1 MFHTLKKAWGVPEI
15 RKKILYTLLMIIL
28 FRFGCAV
35 TVPFIN
41 TDVVK
46 EWMQNNA
53 KDGGF
58 LDYLNTIT
66 GNALEKATVFSLS
79 ITPFINASI
88 IMQLLTYAL
97 PPLERMRDEG
107 EEGRKK
113 IDKITAFVAMVLAVF
128 MSFAYY
134 LTLKHTTNVE
144 DAEGNYIGN
153 ALKYTTGSDGVFAAF
168 VIIALFVAGALIV
181 VWMGNRISD
190 KGIGNGISMLLFAGI
205 AARFP
210 NDAALLIRL
219 TIDSI
224 KNGQNGKYL
233 WVSLAYLI
241 FIIFEIGFIVFMN
254 EAERRIPIQYAKRV
268 VGRKQYGGQK
278 THIPI
283 KVIMSGVMPIIFAMS
298 FMALPQTIE
307 LFKGQP
313 TTTSGFYYHFCKF
326 FDRTSWSYAIL
337 YFLLVIA
344 FNYFYVSIQYNP
356 IEIANN
362 LRQSNGGIPGIRP
375 GKPTSDYIQRVLNK
389 ISLIGA
395 IFLGFIA
402 VIPIFMAMAD
412 KELQQLSMGGTTI
425 LIAVSVALETTRTL
439 ESHLMMRHHKG
450 FLQ

>member
-1 MFHTLKKAWGVPEI
+1 MFQTLKKAWGVPEI

-35 TVPFIN
+35 AVPFLN

-46 EWMQNNA
+46 TWMDTNA
-53 KDGGF
+53 SDGGF
-58 LDYLNTIT
+58 LDYMNTIT
-66 GNALEKATVFSLS
+66 GGAMSQATVFSLS

-113 IDKITAFVAMVLAVF
+113 IDRITAVVAMFLAVF

-134 LTLKHTTNVE
+134 LTLKRMTNVE
-144 DAEGNYIGN
+144 DKDGNVVGN
-153 ALKYTTGSDGVFAAF
+153 ALKYLSGGEGVFAAF
-168 VIIALFVAGALIV
+168 VIIACFVAGALIV
-181 VWMGNRISD
+181 VWMGNRVSD
-190 KGIGNGISMLLFAGI
+190 KGIGNGISILLFAGI

-210 NDAALLIRL
+210 TDAALLFTL
-219 TIDSI
+219 TKNSI
-224 KNGQNGKYL
+224 QRNENGKYL
-233 WVSLAYLI
+233 WITIAYYL
-241 FIIFEIGFIVFMN
+241 FIIAEIAFIVFMN

-298 FMALPQTIE
+298 FMSLPSAIQII
-307 LFKGQP
+307 KQNPKDG
-313 TTTSGFYYHFCKF
+313 SFYAKFCDF
-326 FDRTSWSYAIL
+326 FSTRSWGYAVI
-337 YFLLVIA
+337 YFLLIIA

-356 IEIANN
+356 VEIANN

-389 ISLIGA
+389 ISLVGA
-395 IFLGFIA
+395 IFLGIIA
-402 VIPIFMAMAD
+402 VIPIFISMAD
-412 KELQQLSMGGTTI
+412 EQLRTLSMGGTTI

>member
-1 MFHTLKKAWGVPEI
+1 MFQTLRKAWGVPEI
-15 RKKILYTLLMIIL
+15 RKKILYTLFMIIL

-35 TVPFIN
+35 AVPYLN
-41 TDVVK
+41 SDVVK
-46 EWMQNNA
+46 TWMDTKA
-53 KDGGF
+53 SDGGF
-58 LDYLNTIT
+58 LDYMNTIT
-66 GNALEKATVFSLS
+66 GGAMSQATMFSLS

-113 IDKITAFVAMVLAVF
+113 IEKITAVVAMVLAFV
-128 MSFAYY
+128 MSYAYY
-134 LTLKHTTNVE
+134 ITLKGSGTNAVKYPSG
-144 DAEGNYIGN
+144 AEGY
-153 ALKYTTGSDGVFAAF
+153 FAMA
-168 VIIALFVAGALIV
+168 VIIFCLVAGAMIV

-210 NDAALLIRL
+210 VDAGTLLQL
-219 TIDSI
+219 TSNSI
-224 KNGQNGKYL
+224 KNNENGKYL
-233 WVSLAYLI
+233 FVTIGYVI
-241 FIIFEIGFIVFMN
+241 FIIAEIAFIVLMN

-298 FMALPQTIE
+298 LMSLPQTVQ
-307 LFKGQP
+307 LFAGEP
-313 TTTSGFYYHFCKF
+313 TKTEGFYYHFCHF
-326 FDRTSWSYAIL
+326 FNTRSFSYAVI
-337 YFLLVIA
+337 YFLLIIA

-389 ISLIGA
+389 ISLVGA
-395 IFLGFIA
+395 VFLGIIA
-402 VIPIFMAMAD
+402 IVPIFISMAD
-412 KELQQLSMGGTTI
+412 PQLSSLSMGGTTI
-425 LIAVSVALETTRTL
+425 LIAVSVALETTRVL

-450 FLQ
+450 FLK

>member
-1 MFHTLKKAWGVPEI
+1 MFQTLKKAWGVPEI

-35 TVPFIN
+35 AVPFLN

-46 EWMQNNA
+46 TWMDTNA
-53 KDGGF
+53 SDGGF
-58 LDYLNTIT
+58 LDYMNTIT
-66 GNALEKATVFSLS
+66 GGAMSQATVFSLS

-113 IDKITAFVAMVLAVF
+113 IDRITAVVAMFLAVF

-134 LTLKHTTNVE
+134 LTLKRMTNVE
-144 DAEGNYIGN
+144 DKDGNVVGN
-153 ALKYTTGSDGVFAAF
+153 ALKYLSGGEGVFAAF
-168 VIIALFVAGALIV
+168 VIIACFVAGALIV
-181 VWMGNRISD
+181 VWMGNRVSD
-190 KGIGNGISMLLFAGI
+190 KGIGNGISILLFAGI

-210 NDAALLIRL
+210 TDAALLFTL
-219 TIDSI
+219 TKNSI
-224 KNGQNGKYL
+224 QRNENGKYL
-233 WVSLAYLI
+233 WITIAYYL
-241 FIIFEIGFIVFMN
+241 FIIAEIAFIVFMN

-298 FMALPQTIE
+298 FMSLPSAIQII
-307 LFKGQP
+307 KQNPKDG
-313 TTTSGFYYHFCKF
+313 SFYAKLCDF
-326 FDRTSWSYAIL
+326 FSTRSWGYAVI
-337 YFLLVIA
+337 YFLLIIA

-356 IEIANN
+356 VEIANN

-389 ISLIGA
+389 ISLVGA
-395 IFLGFIA
+395 IFLGIIA
-402 VIPIFMAMAD
+402 VIPIFISMAD
-412 KELQQLSMGGTTI
+412 QNLRSLSMGGTTI

>member
-1 MFHTLKKAWGVPEI
+1 MFQTLKKAWGVPEI
-15 RKKILYTLLMIIL
+15 RKKILYTLFMIVV
-28 FRFGCAV
+28 FRFGSAV
-35 TVPFIN
+35 TVPFLDPDI
-41 TDVVK
+41 VK
-46 EWMQNNA
+46 SWMTEKASNGN
-53 KDGGF
+53 F

-66 GNALEKATVFSLS
+66 GGALSKATVFSLS

-107 EEGRKK
+107 EAGRKK
-113 IDKITAFVAMVLAVF
+113 IEKITAVVAMVLAFV
-128 MSFAYY
+128 MSYAYY
-134 LTLKHTTNVE
+134 ITLKGSGTNAVKFPSG
-144 DAEGNYIGN
+144 AEGY
-153 ALKYTTGSDGVFAAF
+153 FAMA
-168 VIIALFVAGALIV
+168 VIIFCFVAGAMIV

-210 NDAALLIRL
+210 VDAGTLLTL
-219 TIDSI
+219 TKDNPS
-224 KNGQNGKYL
+224 KYL
-233 WVSLAYLI
+233 FVTIGYVL
-241 FIIFEIGFIVFMN
+241 FIIAEIAFIVFMN

-298 FMALPQTIE
+298 LMSLPQTIQ
-307 LFKGQP
+307 LFAGQP
-313 TTTSGFYYHFCKF
+313 TKASGFYYHFCHLF
-326 FDRTSWSYAIL
+326 STRSFTYAAI
-337 YFLLVIA
+337 YFVLIIA
-344 FNYFYVSIQYNP
+344 FNFFYVSIQYNP
-356 IEIANN
+356 VEIANN

-389 ISLIGA
+389 ISLVGA
-395 IFLGFIA
+395 IFLGIIA
-402 VIPIFMAMAD
+402 IVPIFISMAD
-412 KELQQLSMGGTTI
+412 EQLASLSMGGTTI

-450 FLQ
+450 FLK

>member
-1 MFHTLKKAWGVPEI
+1 MFQTLRKAWGVPEI

-35 TVPFIN
+35 AVPFLN

-46 EWMQNNA
+46 TWMDTNA
-53 KDGGF
+53 TDGGF

-66 GNALEKATVFSLS
+66 GGAMSQATVFSLS

-113 IDKITAFVAMVLAVF
+113 IDKITAVVAMFLAVF

-134 LTLKHTTNVE
+134 LTLRNMKDVKDESGTV
-144 DAEGNYIGN
+144 IGN
-153 ALKYTTGSDGVFAAF
+153 ALKYMSGGEGVFAAF
-168 VIIALFVAGALIV
+168 VIIACFVAGALIV
-181 VWMGNRISD
+181 VWMGNRVSD
-190 KGIGNGISMLLFAGI
+190 KGIGNGISIILFAGI

-210 NDAALLIRL
+210 TDAALLFTL
-219 TIDSI
+219 TKNSI

-233 WVSLAYLI
+233 WITIAYYL
-241 FIIFEIGFIVFMN
+241 FIIAEIAFIVYMN

-298 FMALPQTIE
+298 FMSLPSAVQI
-307 LFKGQP
+307 LKPNPHNG
-313 TTTSGFYYHFCKF
+313 SFYAKFCDF
-326 FDRTSWSYAIL
+326 FSTRSWGYAVI
-337 YFLLVIA
+337 YFLLIIA

-356 IEIANN
+356 VEIANN

-389 ISLIGA
+389 ISLVGA
-395 IFLGFIA
+395 IFLGIIA
-402 VIPIFMAMAD
+402 VIPIFISMAD
-412 KELQQLSMGGTTI
+412 DQLRTLSMGGTTI

>member
-1 MFHTLKKAWGVPEI
+1 MFQTLRKAWGVPEI
-15 RKKILYTLLMIIL
+15 RKKILYTLLMIII
-28 FRFGCAV
+28 FRFGSAV
-35 TVPFIN
+35 TVPFLDAN
-41 TDVVK
+41 VVRS
-46 EWMQNNA
+46 WMDTNA
-53 KDGGF
+53 SGGNF
-58 LDYLNTIT
+58 LEYLNTIT
-66 GNALEKATVFSLS
+66 GGALSQATIFSLS

-97 PPLERMRDEG
+97 PPLERLRDEG

-128 MSFAYY
+128 MSYAYY
-134 LTLKHTTNVE
+134 ITLKRMSVE
-144 DAEGNYIGN
+144 NADGSYTR
-153 ALKYTTGSDGVFAAF
+153 ALKYVTGGEGVFAAF
-168 VIIALFVAGALIV
+168 VIVTCFVAGTLIV
-181 VWMGNRISD
+181 IWMGNRISD

-210 NDAALLIRL
+210 VDAGLLVRL
-219 TIDSI
+219 TVDNPS
-224 KNGQNGKYL
+224 KYL
-233 WVSLAYLI
+233 FVSIGYLL
-241 FIIFEIGFIVFMN
+241 FIILEIAFIVFMN

-298 FMALPQTIE
+298 FMSIPKTIE
-307 LFKGQP
+307 LFKPNPMDG
-313 TTTSGFYYHFCKF
+313 SFYSKFCNF
-326 FDRTSWSYAIL
+326 FSTRHWGYAAI
-337 YFLLVIA
+337 YFLLIIA

-356 IEIANN
+356 VEIANN

-389 ISLIGA
+389 ISLVGA
-395 IFLGFIA
+395 IFLGIIA
-402 VIPIFMAMAD
+402 VIPIFISMAD
-412 KELQQLSMGGTTI
+412 PQLQSLSMGGTTI

-450 FLQ
+450 FLK